1 MESLRRLRRRLP
13 WKGVKTDMSE
23 MVLTVNNLKK
33 LYKNNRGVKKLSLEI
48 EKGDVIGLLGPNG
61 SGKTTALKTIVG
73 LCHADEGEIEIFGHN
88 IDTEFEKAME
98 NVGALIETPAIY
110 DRMTAYQNLKMAARF
125 YYHIDK
131 SIDEDRI
138 NEVLSLVNLDRYSRD
153 KAGKF
158 SLGMRQRL
166 GIALAL
172 LSNPKLVILD
182 EPTNGLD
189 IEGVVHIRNVI
200 KHMSER
206 HGTTFLVSGH
216 VASELEKICNKV
228 AVIYEGE
235 LKAFETMEN
244 VLDKQPSLEEFFLS
258 VVNDAK
264 GDIFRFADRGNNNEQ
279 NIG

>member
-1 MESLRRLRRRLP
+1 M
-13 WKGVKTDMSE
+13 
-23 MVLTVNNLKK
+23 
-33 LYKNNRGVKKLSLEI
+33 
-48 EKGDVIGLLGPNG
+48 
-61 SGKTTALKTIVG
+61 
-73 LCHADEGEIEIFGHN
+73 
-88 IDTEFEKAME
+88 
-98 NVGALIETPAIY
+98 
-110 DRMTAYQNLKMAARF
+110 
-125 YYHIDK
+125 
-131 SIDEDRI
+131 
-138 NEVLSLVNLDRYSRD
+138 NLDRYSRD